1 MNVDWDELANR
12 YTQLA
17 NVERATHANLAA
29 IKGILGQASSALPRD
44 TAVALAWFEGA
55 LTDAPKKWFVAKVM
69 ENTNPVPRSL
79 LDPLLKAALKEP
91 NPSANRL
98 FLEPCIRTFGPQT
111 VRARICELANA
122 PDAEYGDGLSHAM
135 YWING
140 NR

>member
-1 MNVDWDELANR
+1 MNVDWDELASR

-17 NVERATHANLAA
+17 NAEHATHANLAA
-29 IKGILGQASSALPRD
+29 IKGILGRASSALPRD

-91 NPSANRL
+91 NLSANRL
-98 FLEPCIRTFGPQT
+98 FIEPCIRTFGAQT
-111 VRARICELANA
+111 VRARICELASDPKVN
-122 PDAEYGDGLSHAM
+122 YGEGLANAM
-135 YWING
+135 YWVNS
-140 NR
+140 NV